1 MSTTSRRF
9 SSRMGE
15 PTSLRHRPRQ
25 PACLPPREQP
35 VYECI
40 ASRVRVCP
48 TSTNDVAVGTPIA
61 VRVDEK
67 EHIDAFK
74 DFTAPTDGA
83 TPAPAAA
90 APATSAGAAP
100 AAATPNPAAAA
111 APAASVAGVSMPAV
125 GGRIYWNEAKGWFRA

>member
-1 MSTTSRRF
+1 MPAPHRRGSSQFTSV
-9 SSRMGE
+9 SSRV
-15 PTSLRHRPRQ
+15 
-25 PACLPPREQP
+25 C
-35 VYECI
+35 
-40 ASRVRVCP
+40 VCP
-48 TSTNDVAVGTPIA
+48 TSGGQDIAVGAPIA
-61 VRVDEK
+61 VRVDKK

-74 DFTAPTDGA
+74 DYQYRIEAIEEK
-83 TPAPAAA
+83 AAA

>member
-1 MSTTSRRF
+1 MPAPHRRGSSQFTSV
-9 SSRMGE
+9 SSRV
-15 PTSLRHRPRQ
+15 
-25 PACLPPREQP
+25 C
-35 VYECI
+35 
-40 ASRVRVCP
+40 VCP
-48 TSTNDVAVGTPIA
+48 TSTMGVAIGAPIA

>member
-1 MSTTSRRF
+1 MPAPHRRGSSQFTSV
-9 SSRMGE
+9 SSRV
-15 PTSLRHRPRQ
+15 
-25 PACLPPREQP
+25 C
-35 VYECI
+35 
-40 ASRVRVCP
+40 VCP
-48 TSTNDVAVGTPIA
+48 TSGGQDIAVGAPIA

-74 DFTAPTDGA
+74 DFTVPTDGA

>member
-1 MSTTSRRF
+1 M
-9 SSRMGE
+9 
-15 PTSLRHRPRQ
+15 
-25 PACLPPREQP
+25 
-35 VYECI
+35 
-40 ASRVRVCP
+40 
-48 TSTNDVAVGTPIA
+48 PIA
-61 VRVDEK
+61 RDRPEVRVDKK

-74 DFTAPTDGA
+74 DYQYRIEVIEEK
-83 TPAPAAA
+83 AAA